1 MTERSLWI
9 RRTAGVLVALF
20 AALLMVLGGAGSAA
34 AHAALVSTDPAQNS
48 VVPSAPSAVT
58 LTFSE
63 GVTLSA
69 DSVRVLDPAGKQV
82 DAGDSGRADG
92 KGDTARVSLRGGLA
106 DGTYTVAWRAVSD
119 DSHPV
124 SGAFTFSVG
133 APSATVVPADSN
145 QGVKTDGLISFLYDT
160 GRVAAYVAFAL
171 LVGAVAFVLVCWPAG
186 AAVKQVQQLLV
197 TGWLGLLV
205 ATVVLLLLRGSYERG
220 SKIAQAADPAL
231 AHVSLDGRIYTALA
245 VRLLLLVLSG
255 VYLAMLVGQAGQP
268 GEEPLSRPA
277 RSKLGLTGVL
287 LAVALAA
294 TWVGTDHSAVG
305 IQVWLSLPTAVL
317 HLLAM
322 AAWLGGLA
330 TLLTGL
336 RQGVEAASVERFSK
350 VALGSV
356 TVLALTGV
364 YQSWRGVG
372 SWSALTSTD
381 YGRLLLIKVG
391 CVAVMLGAAWSS
403 RRWVARLWTDPL
415 SDGAAARSGLRRSV
429 LVEAGVAAAVLVV
442 TTMLTSAPPGRV
454 AQAVA
459 ALPPNSAAPAAP
471 GRAVE
476 LRLSYDTGGRTA
488 NAKGAAT
495 VGVAPPAVGNNTVR
509 LALDGPDGQPVEV
522 AEVELTFTLPARDVG
537 PLTVALQA
545 EGTGR
550 WTGTVQ
556 LPLAGEWVASLTVR
570 TSDIDQAT
578 SVQKLTIGS

>member
-1 MTERSLWI
+1 MTERSVWI
-9 RRTAGVLVALF
+9 RRTVGALVALF
-20 AALLMVLGGAGSAA
+20 AAVLMLFGGAGTAA
-34 AHAALVSTDPAQNS
+34 AHAALVLTDPAQNS

-82 DAGDSGRADG
+82 DAGDTGRADG
-92 KGDTARVSLRGGLA
+92 KGDTARVTLRTGLA

-124 SGAFTFSVG
+124 SGAFTFSIG
-133 APSATVVPADSN
+133 APSATVVPADST
-145 QGVKTDGLISFLYDT
+145 QGVKTDGLISFMYDT

-171 LVGAVAFVLVCWPAG
+171 LAGAVAFVLVCWSAG

-245 VRLLLLVLSG
+245 VRLLLLAVSG
-255 VYLAMLVGQAGQP
+255 VYLAMLVGQLGQP
-268 GEEPLSRPA
+268 GEEPAPRRA
-277 RSKLGLTGVL
+277 RARLGLTGVL
-287 LAVALAA
+287 LAVALSA

-330 TLLTGL
+330 TLLAGL
-336 RQGVEAASVERFSK
+336 RQGVGAESVARFSR
-350 VALGSV
+350 VAFGAV
-356 TVLALTGV
+356 TVLVLTGV

-372 SWSALTSTD
+372 SWSALVDTE
-381 YGRLLLIKVG
+381 YGRLLLIKIG
-391 CVAVMLGAAWSS
+391 CVAVMLGAAWFS
-403 RRWVARLWTDPL
+403 RRWIARVRTEPTAD
-415 SDGAAARSGLRRSV
+415 DAAARSGLRCSV
-429 LVEAGVAAAVLVV
+429 LVEAAVAVAVLVV
-442 TTMLTSAPPGRV
+442 TTLLTSAPPGRV

-459 ALPPNSAAPAAP
+459 DLPKSPAPAAP
-471 GRAVE
+471 GRGVE
-476 LRLSYDTGGRTA
+476 LKLPYDTGGRTA
-488 NAKGAAT
+488 NAKGTAT
-495 VGVAPPAVGNNTVR
+495 VGIAPVAVGNNTVR
-509 LALDGPDGQPVEV
+509 LALNDAGGQPVEV
-522 AEVELTFTLPARDVG
+522 TEIELTFTLPARDIG
-537 PLTVALQA
+537 PLTVALQP

-550 WTGTVQ
+550 WTGTAQ
-556 LPLAGEWVASLTVR
+556 LPLAGEWVASLSVR

>member
-1 MTERSLWI
+1 MTERSLWV

-20 AALLMVLGGAGSAA
+20 AAVLMVLGGAGSAA

-69 DSVRVLDPAGKQV
+69 DSVRVLDPAGRQV

-124 SGAFTFSVG
+124 SGAFTFSIG

-255 VYLAMLVGQAGQP
+255 VYLALLVGQAGQP

-277 RSKLGLTGVL
+277 RSKLGLTGAL

-336 RQGVEAASVERFSK
+336 RQGVEAASVERYSK

-391 CVAVMLGAAWSS
+391 CVAVMLGAAWFS
-403 RRWVARLWTDPL
+403 RRWVARLWTDPV

-429 LVEAGVAAAVLVV
+429 LVEAGVAAVVLVV

-459 ALPPNSAAPAAP
+459 ALPPSSAAPAAP

-550 WTGTVQ
+550 WAGTVQ